1 MLKAFNT
8 PKIDVLILLA
18 IVSIMLLGSLTIWSA
33 SGYSEATMTNH
44 LTRCGISILC
54 VLIMA
59 SIPARQYRRV
69 SPYLYL
75 LTILLLIGVVL
86 AGDSSNGS
94 QRWLSIAGFRFQP
107 SELVK
112 LAIPMMVAWFIQREG
127 TRPTGIRLLVAILM
141 TAIPAG
147 LIFVQPDLD
156 GAIFGI
162 IYMLFVLYFAGMS
175 WKIIGG
181 FVALVATSI
190 PLLWFF
196 VIEAYQKKRIVQFL
210 NPQSDPLGSGY
221 QIIQSHIAIGSG
233 GVTGKGWMNAT
244 QSSLGFIPESH
255 TDFIFSAYAEE
266 WGFIGCVLLLS
277 LYLFITLRALWL
289 ACHCHHAFSRLVC
302 GSLALSFFLYA
313 FINTG
318 MVSGLLPV
326 MGSPLPFFS
335 YGGTAMITQGV
346 CFGIIMSL
354 CRASSRY
361 E

>member
-1 MLKAFNT
+1 
-8 PKIDVLILLA
+8 
-18 IVSIMLLGSLTIWSA
+18 
-33 SGYSEATMTNH
+33 
-44 LTRCGISILC
+44 
-54 VLIMA
+54 MA

-181 FVALVATSI
+181 FVAL
-190 PLLWFF
+190 
-196 VIEAYQKKRIVQFL
+196 
-210 NPQSDPLGSGY
+210 
-221 QIIQSHIAIGSG
+221 
-233 GVTGKGWMNAT
+233 
-244 QSSLGFIPESH
+244 
-255 TDFIFSAYAEE
+255 
-266 WGFIGCVLLLS
+266 
-277 LYLFITLRALWL
+277 
-289 ACHCHHAFSRLVC
+289 
-302 GSLALSFFLYA
+302 
-313 FINTG
+313 
-318 MVSGLLPV
+318 
-326 MGSPLPFFS
+326 
-335 YGGTAMITQGV
+335 
-346 CFGIIMSL
+346 
-354 CRASSRY
+354 
-361 E
+361 